1 MVANLAGLMVQQKA
15 VWLAAKKGDLMVAYL
30 VAYLVDSLVDL
41 LDVQTAVPKADLKE
55 HLLVVMKVSS
65 KVA

>member
-1 MVANLAGLMVQQKA
+1 M
-15 VWLAAKKGDLMVAYL
+15 AAKKGDLMVAYL
-30 VAYLVDSLVDL
+30 VAYLVDSLVDS